1 MGTERPV
8 GPDAHYLTMTAEAYG
23 WETLRGGEGLVL
35 RRGPWA
41 VRAQFA
47 PSGAFVIA
55 VGSGPDGSPGQMSMP
70 QALEIL
76 ETRGAPPHSP

>member
-1 MGTERPV
+1 MDTERPA
-8 GPDAHYLTMTAEAYG
+8 GPDAHYLTMTAQAYG
-23 WETLRGGEGLVL
+23 WETLWGGEGLAM
-35 RRGPWA
+35 RRGPWT

-55 VGSGPDGSPGQMSMP
+55 VASGLDGPLGQMSMP

-76 ETRGAPPHSP
+76 ETRGAPLPRP